1 MAAPGLSEAVTMTI
15 QSRSR
20 SVADNVTKN
29 NALLMRMKQRD
40 RVKPVTGGTTIMQEL
55 EYAENRTLTRY
66 SGYENIDIRPSSVFT
81 SAEFNFRQYA
91 VTVSISGLEELQN
104 SGRERQIELMSSRID
119 NGFHTLNNSV
129 SVDMYS
135 DGTADG
141 GKQIDG
147 LRAAISSSPM
157 TGTYGGIPRAA
168 NAFWRSQI
176 ETGISAT
183 NIGSK
188 MQGLWVKTCR
198 GSDKPDLIVA
208 DNTYYGYYWSSLTDL
223 QRFTSA
229 KTGQGGFTNELKF
242 VTADVVL
249 DGGLGGGAPDNSMYF
264 LNTKYLM
271 YRPHRDRNMV
281 ELPKRFATNQDASLH
296 VIAWAGNMTCSSA
309 SLQGRLAV

>member
-20 SVADNVTKN
+20 TVADNVTKN
-29 NALLMRMKQRD
+29 NALLMRMKNKD
-40 RVKPVTGGTTIMQEL
+40 RVKAVTGGTTILQEL

-81 SAEFNFRQYA
+81 SAEYNLRQYA

-119 NGFHTLNNSV
+119 NGFHTLNNTV
-129 SVDMYS
+129 SIDMYS

-147 LRAAISSSPM
+147 LQAAITSSPS
-157 TGTYGGIPRAA
+157 TGTYGGIPRTS
-168 NAFWRSQI
+168 NMFWRPQV
-176 ETGISAT
+176 EGGVSAT
-183 NIGSK
+183 NINAK
-188 MQGLWVKTCR
+188 MQALWLKTCR

-208 DNTYYGYYWSSLTDL
+208 DNTFYQYFWSSLTDL
-223 QRFTSA
+223 QRFTGA
-229 KTGQGGFTNELKF
+229 KQGTGGFQMLKF
-242 VTADVVL
+242 VDADVVA
-249 DGGLGGGAPDNSMYF
+249 DGAQGGGAPANSMFF
-264 LNTKYLM
+264 LNTQYLM

-296 VIAWAGNMTCSSA
+296 VIAWAGNMTCSNA
-309 SLQGRLAV
+309 SLQGRLTA

>member
-1 MAAPGLSEAVTMTI
+1 MTI

-91 VTVSISGLEELQN
+91 CTVSISGLEELQN

-129 SVDMYS
+129 SIDMYS
-135 DGTADG
+135 DGTEDG

-147 LRAAISSSPM
+147 LQAAITSSPM

-168 NAFWRSQI
+168 NAFWRPQVVA
-176 ETGISAT
+176 GISAT
-183 NIGSK
+183 NIASK
-188 MQGLWVKTCR
+188 MQELWLKTCR

-208 DNTYYGYYWSSLTDL
+208 DNTFYQFYWSSLTDL
-223 QRFTSA
+223 QRFTRA
-229 KTGQGGFTNELKF
+229 DEATGGYKDLKF
-242 VTADVVL
+242 VTADVVA
-249 DGGLGGGAPDNSMYF
+249 DGAQGGGAPANSMFF
-264 LNTKYLM
+264 LNTDYLM

-296 VIAWAGNMTCSSA
+296 VIAWAGNMTCSNA
-309 SLQGRLAV
+309 SLQGRLTL

>member
-15 QSRSR
+15 ESRSR

-29 NALLMRMKQRD
+29 NALLMRMKNKD
-40 RVKPVTGGTTIMQEL
+40 RVKAVTGGVTILQEL

-66 SGYENIDIRPSSVFT
+66 SGYETIDIRPSNVFT
-81 SAEFNFRQYA
+81 AAEYNLRQYA

-147 LRAAISSSPM
+147 LQAAITSSPS

-168 NAFWRSQI
+168 NMFWRPQV
-176 ETGISAT
+176 EGGVAAT
-183 NIGSK
+183 NITAK
-188 MQGLWVKTCR
+188 MQALWLKTCR

-208 DNTYYGYYWSSLTDL
+208 DNTFYQYFWSSLTDL
-223 QRFTSA
+223 QRFTRSDRG
-229 KTGQGGFTNELKF
+229 TGGFQALKF
-242 VTADVVL
+242 VDADVVA
-249 DGGLGGGAPDNSMYF
+249 DGAQGGGAPANSMFF

-281 ELPKRFATNQDASLH
+281 ELAKRFATNQDSSIH
-296 VIAWAGNMTCSSA
+296 VIGWAGNMTCSNA
-309 SLQGRLAV
+309 SLQGRLAA